1 MLFGLRQGGGVRGFC
16 YSCNQAI
23 SPHTRHVLW
32 ECSAHAALRS
42 VAMLAS
48 ALAQRL
54 GWCGQAE
61 GAGVG
66 LTRLAVMSDIGRL

>member
-32 ECSAHAALRS
+32 ECLALLLCLLLPLLRG
-42 VAMLAS
+42 LA
-48 ALAQRL
+48 
-54 GWCGQAE
+54 
-61 GAGVG
+61 GAGRLKGQG
-66 LTRLAVMSDIGRL
+66 LV

>member
-1 MLFGLRQGGGVRGFC
+1 MLFGLRQGGGAGLLLLLQSGHLSSYQTCFMGV
-16 YSCNQAI
+16 
-23 SPHTRHVLW
+23 
-32 ECSAHAALRS
+32 LRS